1 MAFRAERVF
10 KGHKRNMDSFLRG
23 FILVLCSVW
32 VMPAM
37 AGSLDSDIAH
47 FKGQVA
53 DLNQDV
59 FKLEQDILH
68 PANTQIAVYL
78 SDRAQNYFSLDSVE
92 LSIDGHSAVSYLYTD
107 KERKALDKG
116 GIQRLYV
123 GNLSAGAHKISATLN
138 GQGVNDHYFRKQAD
152 FTIQKGDNAKQ
163 VQLII
168 TAESPSYEPAFKLKT
183 WK

>member
-1 MAFRAERVF
+1 
-10 KGHKRNMDSFLRG
+10 MDDILRG
-23 FILVLCSVW
+23 FILVLCSLVTL
-32 VMPAM
+32 PAW
-37 AGSLDSDIAH
+37 ADSLDSDIAH

-78 SDRAQNYFSLDSVE
+78 SDQAQSYFSLDSVE
-92 LSIDGHSAVSYLYTD
+92 LSIDGHNAVSYLYTD

-116 GIQRLYV
+116 GVQRLYL
-123 GNLSAGAHKISATLN
+123 GNISAGSHQLSATLN
-138 GQGVNDHYFRKQAD
+138 GQGVNDHYFRKQAT
-152 FTIQKGDNAKQ
+152 FTIHKGDNPSQ